1 MTPGQDGDPTPT
13 EPTEPTEP
21 AEPAAAGPPDHARAE
36 TYLRLRVEAE
46 LRRAAALP
54 RPDPPGERGVPAPL
68 RAAQRLVLPPGRR
81 AASILLPLA
90 GQAAQALQP
99 LAENA
104 ARALQPLA
112 DTAGRTLPP
121 LAGNAARALQPLA
134 DTAGRTLQP
143 LAGQV
148 IGAVLPVADQA
159 AHKLHPLAW
168 QAAYRLQVLRHS
180 GRYRLTR
187 WPGQAHRAT
196 AILRGTKVGAS
207 PDRWT
212 PDDMSADEGVHQ
224 LRKVADAL
232 IRAGAIDRGG
242 ADSILAGLETAL
254 AARSRIDAHQ
264 LFIRDVRASRHRQPT
279 RAPAGRYLAAPVG
292 VTTGAGPDSGLADI
306 SLFTLVVAPDRAVLT
321 VAGQMSG
328 PPGRWGYQH
337 PSMPFPGLDPPSAI
351 DDRGTRYE
359 LHDESGW
366 SNSGGEWGG
375 VLGVSPVPPA
385 GTQWLEL
392 TVSPGS
398 PAIRV
403 DLTGPGAGHEAASG
417 PPPAGLPAAG
427 GPAGQLI
434 DAAAEE
440 LLHLAVTS
448 GDDGLAWHDLSD
460 VTNIVTALDA
470 VGALAPARD
479 ATSRLVALAGLL
491 GVTVPPALS
500 AAAPPGELPAAWADV
515 LENRYRR
522 DGRPGAAAAAAVLP
536 ELDGARFVVAGL
548 RSHAAGADL
557 RVLGW
562 GRHHTPRLLAEVPD
576 DSWSWSARDD
586 QGRWHVGTEGSCSS
600 DDQHADLQLDL
611 VPPLHPEAT
620 ALELI
625 VSGRSG
631 QVTATVPLDWMG
643 SA

>member
-1 MTPGQDGDPTPT
+1 MTPGQDGDPTPS
-13 EPTEPTEP
+13 EPTAPGP
-21 AEPAAAGPPDHARAE
+21 ADQSRAE

-46 LRRAAALP
+46 LRRVQGLP

-68 RAAQRLVLPPGRR
+68 RTAQRLVLPPGRR

-104 ARALQPLA
+104 TRALQPLA

-121 LAGNAARALQPLA
+121 LAGNAARTLQPLA
-134 DTAGRTLQP
+134 DAAAQTVAP

-159 AHKLHPLAW
+159 ARRLNPLAW

-187 WPGQAHRAT
+187 WPGRVLRAT
-196 AILRGTKVGAS
+196 AILRGAKVGAT

-212 PDDMSADEGVHQ
+212 PDDMSADEGMHQ

-242 ADSILAGLETAL
+242 ADSILVGLETAL
-254 AARSRIDAHQ
+254 AARSRIDAHL
-264 LFIRDVRASRHRQPT
+264 LFMRDVRASRHRQPI

-292 VTTGAGPDSGLADI
+292 VTTAAPPDSGLADI
-306 SLFTLVVAPDRAVLT
+306 SLFTLVVAPDRAALI

-337 PSMPFPGLDPPSAI
+337 PSSPFSGPDPPSAI

-366 SNSGGEWGG
+366 SNSEGEWGG
-375 VLGVSPVPPA
+375 VLSVSPVPPA

-398 PAIRV
+398 PSIRV
-403 DLTGPGAGHEAASG
+403 DLTGPGAGREAASG
-417 PPPAGLPAAG
+417 PPPTGFPAAG

-448 GDDGLAWHDLSD
+448 GDDGLAGHDLSD
-460 VTNIVTALDA
+460 VTDIVTALDA

-479 ATSRLVALAGLL
+479 AASRFVALAGRL
-491 GVTVPPALS
+491 GVTVPAALS

-515 LENRYRR
+515 LENRHRR
-522 DGRPGAAAAAAVLP
+522 DGPHRAAAAAAVLP

-562 GRHHTPRLLAEVPD
+562 GRPHPPRLLADSTD

-586 QGRWHVGTEGSCSS
+586 RGRWHVGTEGSCSS
-600 DDQHADLQLDL
+600 DDHHIDLQLDL

-620 ALELI
+620 ALDLI
-625 VSGRSG
+625 LSGWSGR
-631 QVTATVPLDWMG
+631 VTATVPLNWMEP
-643 SA
+643 S